1 MIDTH
6 CHPTQIPSEQQTQI
20 LNNPESPSI
29 IAVSTTLED
38 SIRILKIFQDQA
50 ISQQYFPQTIYPAIG
65 LHPWFLPD
73 SEQQILAQLTELEDL
88 MDSNREVF
96 VAIGEIGLDY
106 HPKIKVAHPLQ
117 LKAFQLQLQ
126 LAERWQLPVS
136 IHAVKSHPAVQQSL
150 KQFPKVKG
158 VIHGFYGSLELAK
171 SYVKLGF
178 KIGIGPVLC
187 RQGSNKLV
195 NVVQG
200 LALEEVVLETDF
212 PNTTQYG
219 IQQPADIIWIAK
231 KVAEIKRLPLSV
243 VQSICDQTAKE
254 LFSI

>member
-6 CHPTQIPSEQQTQI
+6 CHLNQVHSEQLNQI

-38 SIRILKIFQDQA
+38 SKLTLE
-50 ISQQYFPQTIYPAIG
+50 ISQSWANSQHYPLQTIYPAIG

-73 SEQQILAQLTELEDL
+73 SEQQVLAQLTDLEAL
-88 MDSNREVF
+88 IESKREVL

-106 HPKIKVAHPLQ
+106 HPKIKVSHSLQ
-117 LKAFQLQLQ
+117 LKAFELQLKFAQ
-126 LAERWQLPVS
+126 RWQLPVS
-136 IHAVKSHPAVQQSL
+136 IHAVKSHSAVQHSL

-178 KIGIGPVLC
+178 KIGIGPFIC
-187 RQGSNKLV
+187 REGSNRH

-200 LALEEVVLETDF
+200 LALEEMVLETDF
-212 PNTTQYG
+212 PNTQRYG
-219 IQQPADIIWIAK
+219 IQQPADIVMITK
-231 KVAEIKRLPLSV
+231 KVAEIQQLPLSV
-243 VQSICDQTAKE
+243 VQSVCDQTAKDI
-254 LFSI
+254 FSI